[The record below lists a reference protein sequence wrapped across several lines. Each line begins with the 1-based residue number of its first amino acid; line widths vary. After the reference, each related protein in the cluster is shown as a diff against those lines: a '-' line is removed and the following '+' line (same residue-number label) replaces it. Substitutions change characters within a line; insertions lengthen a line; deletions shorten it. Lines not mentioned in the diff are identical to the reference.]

1 MYAFFYRLI
10 MRLAHHFHWHYAPP
24 IYPQGDT
31 LLWCKW
37 CGFRA
42 VVERRHLTPFAANES
57 QPEAFVNAQ
66 DHSVGSRD

>member
-31 LLWCKW
+31 LL
-37 CGFRA
+37 
-42 VVERRHLTPFAANES
+42 
-57 QPEAFVNAQ
+57 
-66 DHSVGSRD
+66 